1 MPRLTPIVAI
11 LCLAASL
18 TAAPHR
24 LRVHPNPSITILAI
38 TQGPDGF
45 LWLAAEDGLYRF
57 DGFHFQKI
65 PDFPFASARFVAF
78 TSDGALWAAG
88 REGLAHYKDRFEV
101 VLREP
106 VIGMAALP
114 DQVYISLER
123 LASVSLDGSVHRLG
137 RRSRPDLMVDPAG
150 RVWSVC
156 TSPFRACSFA
166 SGQSDEEVNLPEG
179 FEQVVRDSQG
189 QLWAADQARAV
200 ALRNGKATMVF
211 QRRPSNKTERP
222 GPLVPGRNGDL
233 WFLGE
238 TVRNLTTGVELRDRQ
253 INERFQPTAGHEDNL
268 GHFWVAKLGQGLVEW
283 IPDPAWQRWFPE
295 NFGQESAAQI
305 LRTPQ
310 GAHIAATSGNLYRL
324 ESPTANWSAL
334 ASEHRRYAAI
344 LALDDGGFLA
354 SIRKL
359 GLARLSPDGRIL
371 EQPRNP
377 LPSQDQYRQIL
388 QDGKGRIWVG
398 NKLGLLR
405 LEGHAGSLHLE
416 REKLP
421 RDTPATPFEEMNVLA
436 VDLEL
441 DAGGR
446 LWVGYEQG
454 IAWLDH
460 EDRWHKLATE
470 PPVDM
475 VRSLALRDPFAGED
489 IWVAY
494 RRSGAFTRL
503 EWKGAR
509 WLGTDFSAS
518 TGYDP
523 VDTHFLKRDSR
534 GWIWR
539 GSPEGVH
546 VSDGKNVS
554 PNDWIHIRLQNG
566 LATDS
571 TDQYGFFEDTD
582 GSVWIA
588 GEEGVSHIKP
598 DASWFDAPHAAPP
611 ARVTRID
618 ADGRVFL
625 HPAAMPNALPANTNL
640 LRIEVGSL
648 DAPEFRDYP
657 FRYRLKPLFTDWKL
671 SRDGGLEFRRLPE
684 NAYTLEVAYT
694 GNRSADTLLFPFR
707 VGSAGEPLSWRW
719 LLGFPLAGSAVTL
732 IVRRAPWFRRTN
744 YWLSKSV
751 FLMRRRLSYWDSA
764 APAAAPDY
772 SGDILF
778 DRYQLIQ
785 AVSRSG
791 FSVVYEARDLDD
803 GAARV
808 AVKVLHTKA
817 GNESWVRDHFAQEVA
832 ALRSIQLPGVVA
844 IRDSWISAAGEP
856 CLAMPFLDG
865 PTLRAALESGP
876 FPPVRLARI
885 VRQLGFVLS
894 EIHRRGIVHR
904 DVKPENLILQRA
916 GTDEEQAV
924 LIDFGTAGLRGGE
937 HELAATTLLAG
948 SFRYLPPER
957 LTGHYSA
964 ASDVYAF
971 AIIVLEALTG
981 KAVADLGATYSDP
994 AFRAELE
1001 RALEGAVGKQTAQ
1014 VLADHL
1020 YLAYHPEPRRRP
1032 TDLIEWAETVAA
1044 LLSADRPST

>member
-1 MPRLTPIVAI
+1 VPRLTAIVAI

-24 LRVHPNPSITILAI
+24 LRVHPNPSITILSI

-57 DGFHFQKI
+57 DGLHYQKI
-65 PDFPFASARFVAF
+65 RDFPFASARFVAF

-88 REGLAHYKDRFEV
+88 REGLARYQDHFEV
-101 VLREP
+101 ILREA
-106 VIGMAALP
+106 VKGMAALP
-114 DQVYISLER
+114 DQVYVSLDR
-123 LASVSLDGSVHRLG
+123 LASVHLDRSVHRLG
-137 RRSRPDLMVDPAG
+137 RVSRPDLMVDPTG
-150 RVWSVC
+150 RLWSVC
-156 TSPFRACSFA
+156 TSPFHACSFA
-166 SGQSDEEVNLPEG
+166 PGQPDEEASLPEG
-179 FEQVVRDSQG
+179 FDQVVRDSHG
-189 QLWAADQARAV
+189 QLWAADQGRAV
-200 ALRNGKATMVF
+200 ALRNGKESLVLE
-211 QRRPSNKTERP
+211 RRPSNKTERP
-222 GPLVPGRNGDL
+222 GPLVPGRNGSL

-238 TVRNLTTGVELRDRQ
+238 TIRNLTTAVELRDRQ
-253 INERFQPTAGHEDNL
+253 INERFQPTAGYEDSH
-268 GHFWVAKLGQGLVEW
+268 GHFWVARLGQGLVEW
-283 IPDPAWQRWFPE
+283 IPEPAWQRWFPE
-295 NFGQESAAQI
+295 SFGQESAAQI
-305 LRTPQ
+305 LRTRQ
-310 GAHIAATSGNLYRL
+310 GTHIAATSGNLYRL

-334 ASEHRRYAAI
+334 TTEPRRYAAV
-344 LALDDGGFLA
+344 LALDGGGFLA
-354 SIRKL
+354 SIRKF
-359 GLARLSPDGRIL
+359 GLARLSPDGRVL

-388 QDGKGRIWVG
+388 RDYKGRIWVG
-398 NKLGLLR
+398 DKLALLR
-405 LEGHAGSLHLE
+405 LEGHPGTLHLE
-416 REKLP
+416 REELP
-421 RDTPATPFEEMNVLA
+421 RDRPGEEMNVLA

-441 DAGGR
+441 DAAGH

-454 IAWLDH
+454 IAWLDQD
-460 EDRWHKLATE
+460 DRWHKLSTE

-503 EWKGAR
+503 ERKGAQ
-509 WLGTDFSAS
+509 WIGTDFAAGA
-518 TGYDP
+518 GYEP

-539 GSPEGVH
+539 GSPAGVH
-546 VSDGKNVS
+546 ISDSRSVS
-554 PNDWIHIRLQNG
+554 PNDWIHIDLQNG
-566 LATDS
+566 LATD
-571 TDQYGFFEDTD
+571 TTGQYGFFEDVD

-598 DASWFDAPHAAPP
+598 DTSWFDAPHAAPP
-611 ARVTRID
+611 PRVTSLE
-618 ADGRVFL
+618 ADGRVYL
-625 HPAAMPNALPANTNL
+625 HPADMPDALPANTNL
-640 LRIEVGSL
+640 VRIEVGSL
-648 DAPEFRDYP
+648 DTPEFRDYP
-657 FRYRLKPLFTDWKL
+657 LRYRLKPLITDWKL

-694 GNRSADTLLFPFR
+694 GNGSADTLLFPFR
-707 VGSAGEPLSWRW
+707 VGVASEWLSWRW

-751 FLMRRRLSYWDSA
+751 FLMRRRLSYWDA
-764 APAAAPDY
+764 TAPPATPDY
-772 SGDILF
+772 SGEILF
-778 DRYQLIQ
+778 GRYQLVQ
-785 AVSRSG
+785 PVSRSG

-808 AVKVLHTKA
+808 AVKVLLTKA

-832 ALRSIQLPGVVA
+832 ALRSIQLPGVVP
-844 IRDSWISAAGEP
+844 IRDSWISTAGEP

-876 FPPVRLARI
+876 LPPRRVARI

-894 EIHRRGIVHR
+894 EIHHRGIVHR
-904 DVKPENLILQRA
+904 DLKPENLILLHA

-957 LTGHYSA
+957 LTGHYCA

-971 AIIVLEALTG
+971 AVIVLEALTG

-994 AFRAELE
+994 AFRVELE
-1001 RALEGAVGKQTAQ
+1001 RALDSALVRQAAQ
-1014 VLADHL
+1014 VLAEHL
-1020 YLAYHPEPRRRP
+1020 YPAYHPEPKRRP
-1032 TDLIEWAETVAA
+1032 NDVIEWAETVAA
-1044 LLSADRPST
+1044 LLLADRPST